1 MNAVLSAPRF
11 VETVRELRNLIA
23 GKSPSMPG
31 VLPHAYSA
39 RKACP
44 DTVVSLFHNSF
55 FGLNRVRR
63 RSRRKNYE
71 TRKRQYQ
78 DTLIPPVKHVLILS
92 FPCFIIL
99 S

>member
-1 MNAVLSAPRF
+1 MFLYFQSSVAAHEFLFRPQPIFNMNAVLSAPRF
-11 VETVRELRNLIA
+11 VETVRELRTLIA

-55 FGLNRVRR
+55 FGFVSL
-63 RSRRKNYE
+63 
-71 TRKRQYQ
+71 
-78 DTLIPPVKHVLILS
+78 L
-92 FPCFIIL
+92 C
-99 S
+99 